1 MNQVT
6 VQAMKKSE
14 VVKLLNKFS
23 EKTVRYEMLNAI
35 QERRN
40 IPLKEARDI
49 KVLFPSEVQ
58 AVLQRFE

>member
-1 MNQVT
+1 
-6 VQAMKKSE
+6 MKKSE

-35 QERRN
+35 RERREVS
-40 IPLKEARDI
+40 LKEARDI

-58 AVLQRFE
+58 AVLERFE

>member
-1 MNQVT
+1 MSQVT

-49 KVLFPSEVQ
+49 KVFMTIRYLYQ
-58 AVLQRFE
+58 C

>member
-14 VVKLLNKFS
+14 VVKLFNKFS

-40 IPLKEARDI
+40 I
-49 KVLFPSEVQ
+49 LFTEITERH
-58 AVLQRFE
+58 AM